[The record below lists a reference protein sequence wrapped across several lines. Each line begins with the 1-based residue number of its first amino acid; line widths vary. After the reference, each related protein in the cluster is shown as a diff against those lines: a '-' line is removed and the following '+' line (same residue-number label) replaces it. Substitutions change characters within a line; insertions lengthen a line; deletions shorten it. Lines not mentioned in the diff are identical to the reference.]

1 MGQVVDKDGAHAEFV
16 ELPGGS
22 TGLLTK
28 AYKRTEAD
36 QLAYRS
42 APGCSLSAGTQAPCG
57 RGGAENH
64 AVFWGT
70 GRSILVTREPG
81 WRG

>member
-1 MGQVVDKDGAHAEFV
+1 VVDKDGAHAEFV

-36 QLAYRS
+36 QLAYR
-42 APGCSLSAGTQAPCG
+42 
-57 RGGAENH
+57 
-64 AVFWGT
+64 VGT
-70 GRSILVTREPG
+70 GLFSECRSTSAMRAEAARKARRCVLRKTGRNTLVTGEPG
-81 WRG
+81 RRG